1 MSSIPILETK
11 KKSRMGQDNVAG
23 SKSSRKQTQSVI
35 FPDDAEEIHNTTQ
48 RDLRTPQQRQ
58 ETEAN

>member
-1 MSSIPILETK
+1 
-11 KKSRMGQDNVAG
+11 MGRDNVAG

-48 RDLRTPQQRQ
+48 RDLRTSQQRQ